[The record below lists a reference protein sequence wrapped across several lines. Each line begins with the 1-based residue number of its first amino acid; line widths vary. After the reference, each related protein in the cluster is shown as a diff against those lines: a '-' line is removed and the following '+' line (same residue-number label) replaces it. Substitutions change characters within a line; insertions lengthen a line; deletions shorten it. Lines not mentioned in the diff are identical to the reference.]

1 MLCFQSN
8 SSHVKKEKEIEEA
21 EKSNKGVYNYNV
33 TETNTNKHVRFPKMC
48 SKFHN
53 SLRNTKEHN
62 GLVFNNNKK
71 VPETIKQIKYF
82 LNYQSLK
89 VVKMLMVN
97 L

>member
-1 MLCFQSN
+1 MLCFQSK

-53 SLRNTKEHN
+53 SLRNTKELREHN
-62 GLVFNNNKK
+62 GLVFNNNKTRK
-71 VPETIKQIKYF
+71 TSTKKYLKL
-82 LNYQSLK
+82 LNKLSIF
-89 VVKMLMVN
+89 
-97 L
+97 